1 LSFSE
6 ANRLGR
12 EGKPFLIIVNYNKNI
27 VITTPLDELELHD
40 IEFQIDEVQL
50 NLRAIDFQKKVV
62 SLENYKKMFNKVI
75 DSIKRGFTYVLNLTQ
90 PTEVLVNSTLKE
102 IYNHAEARYKLRY
115 KDDFICYSPETFI
128 AIKDNKIATYPMK
141 GTLDASTPDGE
152 NLLYNNQKESAEHV
166 MIVDLL
172 RNDLNMV
179 SKNVRVEKFKYIE
192 RINSGK
198 GELFQM
204 SSKVVGELEDGWQS
218 RIGDILETMLP
229 AGSITGTPKR
239 KTVELINEIENY
251 DRGFF
256 TGIFGVFQDNSF
268 RSGVMIR
275 FLEKRDGKFIYKS
288 GGGVTLDSDL
298 QSEYR
303 EMIDKVYLF

>member
-1 LSFSE
+1 MSFSE